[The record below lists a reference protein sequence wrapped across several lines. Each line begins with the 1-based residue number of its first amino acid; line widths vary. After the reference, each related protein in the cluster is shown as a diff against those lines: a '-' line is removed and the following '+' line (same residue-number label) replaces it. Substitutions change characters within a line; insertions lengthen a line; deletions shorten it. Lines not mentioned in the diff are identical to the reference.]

1 LRAYALWQREGQPE
15 GHAERHWQ
23 EAKAAIA
30 AEEAT
35 QNIDA
40 RMAIT
45 RDHDEHPAPGG
56 ASPGANEDAAQQ
68 TRFKKVPHRLSDR
81 TRSSDRIGCQQG
93 LAYTSGKRLSSPGRT
108 FHFMSEASY
117 WRHLMT
123 LPISSCSI
131 ATMM

>member
-40 RMAIT
+40 RMSSLVIMMSIRPQA
-45 RDHDEHPAPGG
+45 EHRPAPTKTQPNRR
-56 ASPGANEDAAQQ
+56 ASKRSHTGCRIEQGHPTELAANKGWHILQASASALQVE
-68 TRFKKVPHRLSDR
+68 
-81 TRSSDRIGCQQG
+81 
-93 LAYTSGKRLSSPGRT
+93 
-108 FHFMSEASY
+108 HFILC
-117 WRHLMT
+117 RR
-123 LPISSCSI
+123 LPIGDI
-131 ATMM
+131 